1 LEFDSKKSITALL
14 GAFMDTEANGG
25 AKGAR
30 TEILQKIGHTLTMQP
45 AVVPSNLKRMTGI
58 LMGTETL
65 DQHGVPMFSLSLM
78 SWCLTQGCPTALSL
92 QAASWKLTM
101 VLSFELH

>member
-1 LEFDSKKSITALL
+1 
-14 GAFMDTEANGG
+14 MDTEANGG

-30 TEILQKIGHTLTMQP
+30 TEILQKTGHTLTMQP